1 MADKSGSKKKQ
12 FIAFAL
18 SSIVAMAVCFGVLV
32 ATVNSLENNK
42 TSVVDYDTESLTKL
56 KNTKKQLSDYMKNI
70 TYKTQN
76 NQFVKVNTYRDV
88 FVDDGSVVVCDDNG
102 EENHADKSILLYA
115 KNKMMGTV
123 DSYYGEDYVGVF
135 GSVYEDM
142 PYVDLTEK
150 AISRASFS
158 VGQADSEGNPIY
170 DSDSGELI
178 DGDSYYINFSI
189 NPKKCDEV
197 EKLFNLDDR
206 KRINKKLRSDL
217 ESVCGI
223 TDANTELTDLKIT
236 AKVNRITDN
245 IEYIVF
251 EKVYDIKAK
260 IDFIGD
266 YEVLGG
272 KYISFKYTVQEKYE
286 YFYAGISFSESAVT
300 VKPDGETVL
309 SVNAVIED
317 DSDYTVKFTSSDES
331 VAVIDEM
338 GYVKGIKESNKPVT
352 ITVTLKYLGE
362 TFKDTCVVN
371 VGDTSSEG
379 GVANE

>member
-1 MADKSGSKKKQ
+1 MADKSSSKKKQ
-12 FIAFAL
+12 FIAFAI
-18 SSIVAMAVCFGVLV
+18 SSIVAMGVCFGVLV

-42 TSVVDYDTESLTKL
+42 VSVADYDTESRTEL
-56 KNTKKQLSDYMKNI
+56 KDSKKQLLDYVKTI

-76 NQFVKVNTYRDV
+76 NKFVKVNTYRDV
-88 FVDDGSVVVCDDNG
+88 FVDDVSVVVYDDNG
-102 EENHADKSILLYA
+102 KETDADKNILLYA

-150 AISRASFS
+150 TISKASFS
-158 VGQADSEGNPIY
+158 VGQADSEGNPVY

-178 DGDSYYINFSI
+178 DADSYYISFSI
-189 NPKKCDEV
+189 NPRNCDEA
-197 EKLFNLDDR
+197 EKLFNLNDR

-217 ESVCGI
+217 ESVCEI
-223 TDANTELTDLKIT
+223 TEANTELTDLKIT
-236 AKVNRITDN
+236 AKVNRLTDE
-245 IEYIVF
+245 IDYIIF

-260 IDFIGD
+260 ISFTDD
-266 YEVLGG
+266 YAVLGE
-272 KYISFKYTVQEKYE
+272 KNISFKYNVQEKYE

-300 VKPDGETVL
+300 VKADGETVL

-331 VAVIDEM
+331 VATIDEM
-338 GYVKGIKESNKPVT
+338 GYVKGIKESDKPVT
-352 ITVTLKYLGE
+352 ITVTLRYLGE